1 MIDFYLNKIEFYF
14 SKKQDEE
21 MPAKMNSDD
30 SDEDMKH
37 ERSMS
42 SIQEDDAEDQD
53 ESRSP

>member
-21 MPAKMNSDD
+21 MPAKMNSED

-37 ERSMS
+37 ERMS

-53 ESRSP
+53 ESKSP

>member
-1 MIDFYLNKIEFYF
+1 MNKIEFYF

-37 ERSMS
+37 ERMS
-42 SIQEDDAEDQD
+42 SI
-53 ESRSP
+53 